1 MFPSRTL
8 VLLMIAPLVLGVAVA
23 ADASLVW
30 PMIATDGA
38 IAVAALVDLALGRS
52 RLVTITRRCDPVFS
66 IGRANRVD
74 VVVRSR
80 ARRALTIEL
89 VDDLFERAHSPDL
102 PLSVRLPVRGHA
114 ELHYHVV
121 PAHRGAYELGDHHV
135 RYRSPLGL
143 WTRQQRIAAR
153 QPVRV
158 YPDVQAVRVYEAL
171 ARADREVELVR
182 AVRRRGGES
191 EFECLREYTRDDEYR
206 SIDWKATGRRRKLI
220 SRQYQLERN
229 QSIVF
234 ALDCGRG
241 MTPRVGALPAFD
253 HALNAALM
261 LGYVAA
267 RGGDQVGITTFA
279 EDVRAFV
286 APTAG
291 AGAVRRLVRGSFDEH
306 PELVETNYSA
316 SFLRLGAQLRKRSL
330 VVVFTRIIDDR
341 AAAELLAVTRSLW
354 PRHLPLV
361 VLLRDAELD
370 ELASPE
376 TPQVGDL
383 YVAAAAAELLAWRD
397 KLVRELQR
405 AGALVLDV
413 RPEDITP
420 HLVRRYLD
428 VKTRQLL

>member
-1 MFPSRTL
+1 MFPSRAL
-8 VLLMIAPLVLGVAVA
+8 VLLLVAPLVLGVAVA

-30 PMIATDGA
+30 PMLATDGA
-38 IAVAALVDLALGRS
+38 IAAAALIDLALTRR
-52 RLVTITRRCDPVFS
+52 RLVKITRKSDQVFS
-66 IGRANRVD
+66 IGRANRV
-74 VVVRSR
+74 VLEVRSR
-80 ARRALTIEL
+80 ARRALKLEI
-89 VDDLFERAHSPDL
+89 VDDLFERSDSADL
-102 PLSVRLPVRGHA
+102 PIAVRVPARGHV
-114 ELHYHVV
+114 EVHYNVT
-121 PAHRGAYELGDHHV
+121 PSHRGSYELGDHRV

-143 WTRQQRIAAR
+143 WIRQQRIPAR
-153 QPVRV
+153 SAVRV

-182 AVRRRGGES
+182 ATRRRGGES

-234 ALDCGRG
+234 ALDCGRA
-241 MTPRVGALPAFD
+241 MTPRVGSLPAFD

-267 RGGDQVGITTFA
+267 RGGDHVGIMTFA
-279 EDVRAFV
+279 DDVRAWV
-286 APTAG
+286 APTGG
-291 AGAVRRLVRGSFDEH
+291 AGAVRKLVRGSFDVH
-306 PELVETNYSA
+306 PELVETNYST

-341 AAAELLAVTRSLW
+341 AATELLAVTRALR

-361 VLLRDAELD
+361 VLLRDGDLD
-370 ELASPE
+370 ELAVPPE
-376 TPQVGDL
+376 KAVGDL
-383 YVAAAAAELLAWRD
+383 FVAAAAAELLVWRD

-413 RPEDITP
+413 LPGDITP

-428 VKTRQLL
+428 VKVRHLL